1 VHVGRRRLAQ
11 IVVVG
16 EDADDLG
23 ARDIE
28 LGGHHIDGLVGDPA
42 EDSLDTL
49 ERGEDEALCGWKGR
63 DEGGPCW
70 DRPCLVT
77 THLGTAFRF
86 AVAGV
91 SAAP

>member
-28 LGGHHIDGLVGDPA
+28 LGGHHIDSLVGDPA
-42 EDSLDTL
+42 EDGLDAL
-49 ERGEDEALCGWKGR
+49 ERGEDEALCGGN
-63 DEGGPCW
+63 
-70 DRPCLVT
+70 
-77 THLGTAFRF
+77 
-86 AVAGV
+86 
-91 SAAP
+91 